1 MKILAVTDQV
11 VERLY
16 TLAVGEHFREVRLIL
31 GCGDLPSAYLE
42 YLLTMLN
49 VPLGYVP
56 GNHDIVCTGASAVNY
71 VGGGINLDGRVVRV
85 KGLLLAGLG
94 GSIRYRPDGINQ
106 YTQMEMYL
114 RVLGLFPGLLW
125 NRLRYGRA
133 LDILISHSPP
143 FGINDDDSSAHR
155 GLLALNFLIRWAKPR
170 YHLHGHM
177 HVYNRNLEVSTTTLG
192 STQVVNVFPYQVLE
206 IPDE

>member
-1 MKILAVTDQV
+1 
-11 VERLY
+11 
-16 TLAVGEHFREVRLIL
+16 
-31 GCGDLPSAYLE
+31 
-42 YLLTMLN
+42 
-49 VPLGYVP
+49 
-56 GNHDIVCTGASAVNY
+56 
-71 VGGGINLDGRVVRV
+71 
-85 KGLLLAGLG
+85 
-94 GSIRYRPDGINQ
+94 
-106 YTQMEMYL
+106 MEMYL

-177 HVYNRNLEVSTTTLG
+177 HVYNRNLEVSTTTVG
-192 STQVVNVFPYQVLE
+192 STQVVNVFPYQVIE
-206 IPDE
+206 VPDE